1 MPVNQY
7 IDHDG
12 INIAA
17 DRAVNHF
24 SVHKFGFNP
33 EVQNIEETIWQLGGI
48 YVYPTSPVAMTVTS
62 ASGATDSGV
71 QIKIEGLD
79 ENWDLASEVV
89 TLNASGTAT
98 TTTTFI
104 RINRTFTV
112 GATAAAGQVTVSNGG
127 INYAAQTA
135 ADQQTLQCVYSI
147 PRGFAG
153 FLFQNDIS
161 IFTENTTKYGETRL
175 MAREF
180 GSVFRTQDKH
190 TVGNHMGPI
199 EYTIPKRYPPKTDLE
214 VRAIASSS
222 NADLTCAASLDLV
235 MVKGY

>member
-1 MPVNQY
+1 MAVNQY
-7 IDHDG
+7 IDNDM
-12 INIAA
+12 INISAG
-17 DRAVNHF
+17 RAVNHF

-33 EVQNIEETIWQLGGI
+33 QIQNIEETIWQQGGI
-48 YVYPTSPVAMTVTS
+48 YVYPTSAVAMTVTS

-71 QIKIEGLD
+71 RIQVEGLD
-79 ENWDLASEVV
+79 QNWDRAEEEV

-104 RINRTFTV
+104 RINRTYTV
-112 GATAAAGQVTVSNGG
+112 GATAAAGQVTVSNNSV
-127 INYAAQTA
+127 NYAIQTA

-147 PRGFAG
+147 PRGYAG

-161 IFTENTTKYGETRL
+161 IHTENVTKYGETRL
-175 MAREF
+175 MARLF

-199 EYTIPKRYPPKTDLE
+199 EYKIPNRYPAKTDLE

-222 NADLTCAASLDLV
+222 NADLTCSASMDLI
-235 MVKGY
+235 MIKGY